1 MHHVVTFKSDSIS
14 QASLFSLERHW
25 DKLDNGIPVLQMPFK
40 QWDTAFD
47 LLKQK
52 WWLLYSIINYI
63 AMLST
68 LATGICLNIVLFN

>member
-1 MHHVVTFKSDSIS
+1 MVTFNSDSIS
-14 QASLFSLERHW
+14 QASLSSLERHW

-47 LLKQK
+47 LLKQG
-52 WWLLYSIINYI
+52 WLLYSIINYI

-68 LATGICLNIVLFN
+68 LAIGICLNIVLFN